1 MNLPKRIEI
10 AILGGLLNSDT
21 YARYVT
27 PYIKP
32 DYFSEKPE
40 QAIFSAFQQSF
51 NKYNKVPTMT
61 MVSLDVNSLTGFPDA
76 VISESH
82 ELLSE
87 LHKVVVTDEKWLIE
101 KTEKWCR
108 DRALFLAIMESLEII
123 EGNHPSMKK
132 DSLPTL
138 FSNALQINFD
148 TKIGHDF
155 IEDAE
160 ARFDLRH
167 KFEEKIPF
175 DLECL
180 NTITNGGLM
189 PKTLSIIMAPTGVGK
204 TLVNCHFAASYLL
217 KGYNVLY
224 ITLEMAEERIAERID
239 ANLLNVPLQDLKKMN
254 KGIYLE
260 KINALR
266 RGKIII
272 KEYPTA
278 QAHAGHFRALIEE
291 LKVKK
296 DFRPQIVI
304 VDYMN
309 IAASQR
315 LKMGT
320 GVNTYSYV
328 KSIAE
333 ELRGLAVE
341 YDVALITSTQTNRGG
356 MNNSDVDLGD
366 TSDSVGGP
374 MTADLLL
381 VVMTNEELEKAN
393 QLLFKQLK
401 NRYSDVSVM
410 RRFIVGVDKSRM
422 KLFDV
427 DAPLFD
433 TPKADKDSPAN
444 RDDVPLFDRSTDR
457 SRHSGFVFD

>member
-1 MNLPKRIEI
+1 
-10 AILGGLLNSDT
+10 
-21 YARYVT
+21 
-27 PYIKP
+27 
-32 DYFSEKPE
+32 
-40 QAIFSAFQQSF
+40 
-51 NKYNKVPTMT
+51 
-61 MVSLDVNSLTGFPDA
+61 
-76 VISESH
+76 
-82 ELLSE
+82 
-87 LHKVVVTDEKWLIE
+87 
-101 KTEKWCR
+101 
-108 DRALFLAIMESLEII
+108 
-123 EGNHPSMKK
+123 
-132 DSLPTL
+132 
-138 FSNALQINFD
+138 
-148 TKIGHDF
+148 
-155 IEDAE
+155 
-160 ARFDLRH
+160 
-167 KFEEKIPF
+167 
-175 DLECL
+175 
-180 NTITNGGLM
+180 
-189 PKTLSIIMAPTGVGK
+189 
-204 TLVNCHFAASYLL
+204 
-217 KGYNVLY
+217 
-224 ITLEMAEERIAERID
+224 MAEERIAERID

-260 KINALR
+260 KINALK